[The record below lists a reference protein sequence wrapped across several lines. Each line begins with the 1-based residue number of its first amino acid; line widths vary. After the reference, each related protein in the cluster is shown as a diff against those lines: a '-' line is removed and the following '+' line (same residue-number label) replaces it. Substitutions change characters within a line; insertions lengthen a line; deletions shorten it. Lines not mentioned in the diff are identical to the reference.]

1 MYEKI
6 LSAYVTNLG
15 KYVEGELV
23 GKWLDFPTTQKE
35 IDTVLREIGID
46 GVRYEEFFITDY
58 ESNISGLTESLGEYE
73 SLYALN
79 YLAEKIQESDCTFEE
94 LEALLDFAA
103 YTGSIEE
110 IVALLDNMD
119 CFIIYSGVETDYD
132 LGYYYV
138 HELGLLEEL
147 KGSTLARYFD
157 YEAYGRDIRLEE
169 GGVYTQN
176 GSYVCMLSDFHIQ
189 SADIQKEIQRV
200 REDMRLTA

>member
-15 KYVEGELV
+15 KYNEGELI
-23 GKWLDFPTTQKE
+23 GKWLEFPSTQKE
-35 IDTVLREIGID
+35 INQTLQEIGID

-58 ESNISGLTESLGEYE
+58 ESDIDGLTDCLGEYE

-79 YLAEKIQESDCTFEE
+79 YLAQKIQESACTMDE
-94 LEALLDFAA
+94 LEALLDFGV
-103 YTGSIEE
+103 YTSSVTDL
-110 IVALLDNMD
+110 VALLDNMA
-119 CFIIYSGVETDYD
+119 CFLIYGEVETDYD
-132 LGYYYV
+132 LGYYYI

-147 KGSTLARYFD
+147 KGSTLANYID

-176 GSYVCMLSDFHIQ
+176 GYYVCMLSDIDIQ
-189 SADIQKEIQRV
+189 SEDIQEEIQNM
-200 REDMRLTA
+200 REEMKLAA